1 MSSRSRRWM
10 APLGLVGAAVAL
22 RPGTA
27 VNKAVR
33 QGLRAAGRT
42 MRHVAGQL
50 KGTAYR
56 LSGGHP
62 DPRVPDDV
70 LADRIRSSLG
80 PIEKRLDL
88 PRIHV
93 MVEKHV
99 ALLHGDVATTADAD
113 ELIAAVDRVPGVARV
128 ESHLHVG
135 LLPGDTRPS
144 EGKSVEPSAAR
155 S

>member
-10 APLGLVGAAVAL
+10 APLGVVGAAVAL

-33 QGLRAAGRT
+33 RGLRAAGRT
-42 MRHVAGQL
+42 VRHGAGQL

-99 ALLHGDVATTADAD
+99 ALLHGDVATDADAD
-113 ELIAAVDRVPGVARV
+113 ELIAAVERVPGVARV

-144 EGKSVEPSAAR
+144 EGKSAEPSAAR

>member
-1 MSSRSRRWM
+1 MTTHPRRWM
-10 APLGLVGAAVAL
+10 AAVGLAGGAAAL

-27 VNKAVR
+27 VNKALHRQVR
-33 QGLRAAGRT
+33 SAGCQV
-42 MRHVAGQL
+42 RHLAGQL

-62 DPRVPDDV
+62 DPHVPDDV

-99 ALLHGDVATTADAD
+99 ALLHGDVATAADAE
-113 ELIAAVDRVPGVARV
+113 ELVASVQRVPGVAGV
-128 ESHLHVG
+128 ESYLHVG
-135 LLPGDTRPS
+135 LIPGDTRPS
-144 EGKSVEPSAAR
+144 EGG
-155 S
+155 

>member
-1 MSSRSRRWM
+1 MSAHSRRWM
-10 APLGLVGAAVAL
+10 APLALAGGAVAL
-22 RPGTA
+22 RPGTS
-27 VNKAVR
+27 VNKALR
-33 QGLRAAGRT
+33 QWVRAAGRT
-42 MRHVAGQL
+42 LRHLSGRL
-50 KGTAYR
+50 RGTAYR

-99 ALLHGDVATTADAD
+99 VLLHGDVATTADAD
-113 ELIAAVDRVPGVARV
+113 ELVAAVERVPGVAGV
-128 ESHLHVG
+128 ESRLHVG

-144 EGKSVEPSAAR
+144 EGR
-155 S
+155 

>member
-1 MSSRSRRWM
+1 MSSRSRHWT
-10 APLGLVGAAVAL
+10 APLALAGGAVAL

-27 VNKAVR
+27 VNKAARRGVH
-33 QGLRAAGRT
+33 AAGRT

-50 KGTAYR
+50 RGTAYR

-70 LADRIRSSLG
+70 LADRIRSMLG

-99 ALLHGDVATTADAD
+99 ALLHGDVTTEAEAG
-113 ELIAAVDRVPGVARV
+113 ELVAVVERVPGVTGV

-144 EGKSVEPSAAR
+144 EGR
-155 S
+155 